1 MTGGVPVIDL
11 SAGDAPA
18 AVDDALRRIGFMVV
32 TGHGIPDDVVGAG
45 WEAAVGFFRLPA
57 DAKAALVDPD
67 GPYGYSPFRAEALAR
82 SRGGQTPA
90 DLKESFNLGPF
101 DRTPEDLALL
111 GLGSASIV
119 WPDAPRGFEE
129 AWTAYYRAM
138 EGLGDRLLA
147 VMGAALGL
155 PEDHFAPSFEKHT
168 SALRALHYPPLDS
181 PPEPGQLRAGVHSD
195 YGSLTILKPGA
206 GEGGLEVRTRAGE
219 WLAVPLIDGAFVVNI
234 GDVMERWTNDRW
246 VSTLHRVVVPPDEV
260 AATEE
265 RHSMAFFQNPSAA
278 ALIEV
283 VPTTVPDGDEPKCQP
298 VRFGDWLRAK
308 VEASVGR

>member
-1 MTGGVPVIDL
+1 MTSGVPVVDL
-11 SAGDAPA
+11 AGDDAPR
-18 AVDDALRRIGFMVV
+18 AVDEALRHIGFMVV
-32 TGHGIPDDVVGAG
+32 TGHGVPDEVVEAG
-45 WEAAVGFFRLPA
+45 WDAAVEFFRVPA
-57 DAKAALVDPD
+57 DAKAALVDSD

-82 SRGGQTPA
+82 SRGGEAPA

-101 DRTPEDLALL
+101 DRTPEDLAIL

-119 WPDAPRGFEE
+119 WPDEPAGFRE

-147 VMGAALGL
+147 VMASALGL
-155 PEDHFAPSFEKHT
+155 PADHFTPSFERHT

-206 GEGGLEVRTRAGE
+206 GVGGLEVRTGAGE

-246 VSTLHRVVVPPDEV
+246 ISTLHRVTVPPDAV

-265 RHSMAFFQNPSAA
+265 RHSIAFFQNPSPD

-283 VPTTVPDGDEPKCQP
+283 VPTSDDEPPRYEP
-298 VRFGDWLRAK
+298 VRFADWLRAK
-308 VEASVGR
+308 VEAVTG